1 MSSGEVKRQLDRVA
15 RGGALGLIGAVVAG
29 SAGFGM
35 VVTVARGYAPAEA
48 GLFFSAT
55 AVFLVLEA
63 VATLGTESG
72 FARFLMRYEAQGR
85 SVSVRRAV
93 EAGCLPAFGMALLLA
108 GLGGAF
114 ARHVANALGLGATGA
129 DLLVVLFMALPFAV
143 CADLALSVLRA
154 FSRIRSTVV
163 VDRILRTSLQLVAAV
178 VVVATDGSLTLLM
191 VCWAASYVVSA
202 VVAVPLAFRFL
213 ARRHSVRA
221 VPSPTAEPNEHA
233 NEHPVAHE
241 FWAFTAYRGVASVA
255 QIAIQKA
262 DIVIVAAV
270 ISPSAAALYTVATRF
285 VTVGQV
291 VTQALQQVM
300 QPRFTAILLR
310 KDRALLHDVH
320 RTVTA
325 WNILTV
331 WPVYATV
338 AAAPAAYLAIFGAG
352 YTVDDTWQVVTVMGV
367 AMLFAV
373 ATGPIDTLLLMS
385 GRSRIS
391 LANAVCAL
399 AVDIALC
406 LTLLPVIGV
415 VGAAIAWACAV
426 GLRCTLAVLQ
436 VRADLGVPFGGTE
449 PALAATA
456 AIACFGVPSLAWTAL
471 GADRLWV
478 WALFFLVG
486 ATAYAALLWRLRL
499 VLRLDVL
506 VSAVFRSGRGGAMRG
521 GRRVSST
528 LRKRLPAPVVD
539 ALRSAATG
547 WGMLTARFRM
557 EPSFLVAGAQRSGTT
572 TLFRLLADHPNL
584 VRPTLDKGTGY
595 FDDNHHRGRIWYRA
609 HFPLRALARWRA
621 RGPVQTFE
629 CSGYYMFHPLAPSR
643 IAAELPNARVVV
655 MLRNPVDR
663 AVSAYGHERRR
674 GFESAGFV
682 DALAREQERLA
693 NEVDRLTRDEHYR
706 SFAHRHH
713 AYLRRGEYAG
723 QVAALIEAVGRDRV
737 YVMDADAFF
746 ADPESEFVALQ
757 RWLGLPIQVPENVE
771 KWNAGS
777 PEPMPAQWRARLE
790 EYFAPHDRQLA
801 DLIGRTPHWR
811 STPTE
816 AK

>member
-1 MSSGEVKRQLDRVA
+1 MSTREVERQLNRVA
-15 RGGALGLIGAVVAG
+15 RGGALGMIGAVVSGA
-29 SAGFGM
+29 AGFGM
-35 VVTVARGYAPAEA
+35 VVAVARGYSTSEA
-48 GLFFSAT
+48 GLFFTAT
-55 AVFLVLEA
+55 AVFLVLVA

-85 SVSVRRAV
+85 SHAVRRAV
-93 EAGCLPAFGMALLLA
+93 EAGSLPALGVSLLLA

-114 ARHVANALGLGATGA
+114 AGLVADALGLGSTGT
-129 DLLVVLFMALPFAV
+129 DLLVVLFLALPFAV

-163 VDRILRTSLQLVAAV
+163 IDRILRSGLQLVAV
-178 VVVATDGSLTLLM
+178 LVVVAVDGSLVLLT
-191 VCWAASYVVSA
+191 VCWAATYVVAA
-202 VVAVPLAFRFL
+202 VLSVPLAVSFL
-213 ARRHSVRA
+213 ARRHSVRTVETSTTPA
-221 VPSPTAEPNEHA
+221 HDGPVTA
-233 NEHPVAHE
+233 E
-241 FWAFTAYRGVASVA
+241 FWAFTAYRGVARVA

-310 KDRALLHDVH
+310 KDQALLHDVH

-338 AAAPAAYLAIFGAG
+338 AAAPAAYLAMFGSG
-352 YTVDDTWQVVTVMGV
+352 YTARDTWQIVVVMGV

-391 LANAVCAL
+391 LANAVSAL

-406 LTLLPVIGV
+406 LALLPVIGV

-436 VRADLGVPFGGTE
+436 VRSDLGVPFGGTE
-449 PALAATA
+449 PAIAAA
-456 AIACFGVPSLAWTAL
+456 VSIGCFALPSLAWTAL
-471 GADRLWV
+471 GADGLGLWA
-478 WALFFLVG
+478 ALFGLGLAV
-486 ATAYAALLWRLRL
+486 YAVVLWRLRR
-499 VLRLDVL
+499 VLRVDVL
-506 VSAVFRSGRGGAMRG
+506 ISAVFRSSGAMSG

-528 LRKRLPAPVVD
+528 LRKRLPGPVVT
-539 ALRSAATG
+539 ALRSLATG

-557 EPSFLVAGAQRSGTT
+557 EPTFLVAGAQRSGTT

-595 FDDNHHRGRIWYRA
+595 FDDNHYRGRRWYRA
-609 HFPLRALARWRA
+609 HFPIRALARWRT

-629 CSGYYMFHPLAPSR
+629 CSGYYMFHPLAPGR
-643 IAAELPNARVVV
+643 IAAELPDARVVV

-693 NEVDRLTRDEHYR
+693 DEVDRLSRDEHYR

-757 RWLGLPIQVPENVE
+757 RWLGLPVWSPEHVD

-790 EYFAPHDRQLA
+790 EYFAPHDRRLEA
-801 DLIGRTPHWR
+801 LLGRPLHWR
-811 STPTE
+811 RTRTE

>member
-1 MSSGEVKRQLDRVA
+1 MTSSEVDRQLDRVA
-15 RGGALGLIGAVVAG
+15 RGGALGMIGAVVAG
-29 SAGFGM
+29 GAGFGM

-48 GLFFSAT
+48 GLFFTAC

-85 SVSVRRAV
+85 SLSVRRAV
-93 EAGCLPAFGMALLLA
+93 EAGCLPALGVALLLA

-114 ARHVANALGLGATGA
+114 ARPVADVLGLGATGA
-129 DLLVVLFMALPFAV
+129 DLLVVLLVALPFAV

-163 VDRILRTSLQLVAAV
+163 VDRILRSALQLVAAMG
-178 VVVATDGSLTLLM
+178 VVAVGGSLTLL
-191 VCWAASYVVSA
+191 VLCWAAAYVVSA
-202 VVAVPLAFRFL
+202 ALAVPLALRFL

-221 VPSPTAEPNEHA
+221 VPPSAGHSHEPEQS
-233 NEHPVAHE
+233 VAHE
-241 FWAFTAYRGVASVA
+241 FWAFTAYRGVARIA
-255 QIAIQKA
+255 QIGIQKA
-262 DIVIVAAV
+262 DIIIVAAV

-285 VTVGQV
+285 VAIGQV

-310 KDRALLHDVH
+310 KDQALLHDVH

-331 WPVYATV
+331 WPVYAAV
-338 AAAPAAYLAIFGAG
+338 AAAPAAYLAIFGSG
-352 YTVDDTWQVVTVMGV
+352 YTAQNTWQVVTVMGV

-391 LANAVCAL
+391 LANAVSAL
-399 AVDIALC
+399 ALDIALC
-406 LTLLPVIGV
+406 LALLPVLGV

-426 GLRCTLAVLQ
+426 GLRCSLAVLQ
-436 VRADLGVPFGGTE
+436 VRADLGVPFGGKE
-449 PALAATA
+449 PALAAA
-456 AIACFGVPSLAWTAL
+456 ATIGCFGLPSLIWTAL
-471 GADRLWV
+471 GAEGLAVWV
-478 WALFFLVG
+478 VLFLLG
-486 ATAYAALLWRLRL
+486 AAAYGVVLWRLRH
-499 VLRLDVL
+499 VLRVDLL
-506 VSAVFRSGRGGAMRG
+506 ISAVFRSSKGGGMPG
-521 GRRVSST
+521 IRRVSST
-528 LRKRLPAPVVD
+528 LRKRLPAPVVGVV
-539 ALRSAATG
+539 RSAATG
-547 WGMLTARFRM
+547 WGMLTFRLRM
-557 EPSFLVAGAQRSGTT
+557 EPAFLVAGAQRSGTT

-595 FDDNHHRGRIWYRA
+595 FDDNHYRGRRWYRA
-609 HFPLRALARWRA
+609 HFPLRVLARWRA

-629 CSGYYMFHPLAPSR
+629 CSGYYMFHPLAPGR
-643 IAAELPNARVVV
+643 IAAELPNARVIV

-682 DALAREQERLA
+682 DALAREQERLGD
-693 NEVDRLTRDEHYR
+693 EVDRLTQDEHYR

-723 QVAALIEAVGRDRV
+723 QVAALIDAVGRDRV

-746 ADPESEFVALQ
+746 ADPESEFMALQ
-757 RWLGLPIQVPENVE
+757 RWLGLPVQVPDQVD

-777 PEPMPAQWRARLE
+777 PEPMPAQWRARLD
-790 EYFAPHDRQLA
+790 EYFAPHDQQLA

-811 STPTE
+811 KTPTE
-816 AK
+816 AT